1 MTHVSHG
8 CEYDYSFHAVQPHP
22 FVDSYLP
29 TSEDAFVTSSRSR
42 VVSIGADSGDTL
54 SMDCISSAEEL
65 RLMEEDEM
73 EPIPRRGVSSD
84 RNESAIQSF
93 RFSLGTNT
101 RHFGSNNDGIQ
112 ERLPFPLKSDCSL
125 DDMAM
130 VVFDADGSMM
140 IPADE
145 EDPLELFKSTLNRD
159 WGHGHVCAPVKSAS
173 QMRDCSIDDMLKFLL
188 NSKCSVEIPTEGEE
202 ACALDQFDFGKR
214 MEGEAHTC
222 RIDHFNNGSTRP
234 GHDCSDPP
242 RIIVPNANDVLCG
255 KGGKTVDHNLHYTR
269 LCVQVANDYATTK
282 KRGWSGKK
290 GVALSV
296 VQAIQL
302 SGGRFL
308 KPSAGG
314 KGWDVLS
321 EEKCIDKAAH
331 CIRDVIRRHRR
342 PMHRRMGD

>member
-1 MTHVSHG
+1 MIDDRPVGTSTPCSDSALSLTTACFSLNTRRKSIMTHVSHG

-101 RHFGSNNDGIQ
+101 RHF
-112 ERLPFPLKSDCSL
+112 
-125 DDMAM
+125 
-130 VVFDADGSMM
+130 
-140 IPADE
+140 
-145 EDPLELFKSTLNRD
+145 
-159 WGHGHVCAPVKSAS
+159 
-173 QMRDCSIDDMLKFLL
+173 
-188 NSKCSVEIPTEGEE
+188 
-202 ACALDQFDFGKR
+202 
-214 MEGEAHTC
+214 
-222 RIDHFNNGSTRP
+222 
-234 GHDCSDPP
+234 CSDPP

-282 KRGWSGKK
+282 QRGWSGKK

-331 CIRDVIRRHRR
+331 CIRDVIHRHRR